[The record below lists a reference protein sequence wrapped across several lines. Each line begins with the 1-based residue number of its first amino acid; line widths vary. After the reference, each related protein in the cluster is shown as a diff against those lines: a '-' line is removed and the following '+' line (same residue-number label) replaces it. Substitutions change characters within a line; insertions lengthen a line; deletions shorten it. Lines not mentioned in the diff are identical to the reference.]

1 MADDGYERRIRYVA
15 LARLPREVEVRIE
28 DVYLNPAGASRPLMG
43 YHISLLGPFFLPEA
57 TQESALAN
65 IAEVCRRY
73 APLSVRVGSL
83 DVFRSE
89 NNNVIYLRI
98 VNPDPLVTLHAAL
111 TRATQGLIVLQRDRC
126 EEDQEIEECYT
137 PHVTLG
143 LGLSDEQL
151 EQFLHSA
158 GATRELEA
166 FFDVTS
172 IWLAS
177 EALPRPWQY
186 VTEYPLGALAD

>member
-1 MADDGYERRIRYVA
+1 
-15 LARLPREVEVRIE
+15 
-28 DVYLNPAGASRPLMG
+28 
-43 YHISLLGPFFLPEA
+43 
-57 TQESALAN
+57 
-65 IAEVCRRY
+65 
-73 APLSVRVGSL
+73 VRVAGL

-89 NNNVIYLRI
+89 NDNVIYLKI
-98 VNPDPLVTLHAAL
+98 ANPDPLVTLHAAL

-126 EEDQEIEECYT
+126 EEDQEIEECYI
-137 PHVTLG
+137 PHITLG

-158 GATRELEA
+158 NATRELEA

-186 VTEYPLGALAD
+186 VTEYPLGTLTD